1 MKKITTD
8 KTILK
13 ENSDL
18 LQDFFKDIDKYPIYS
33 GDEQI
38 ALAKK
43 MKNGDAKAR
52 ESLINSNLKFIVT
65 CAKKYQGQGVP
76 LMDLIQA
83 GIYGLILSLDKYDPD
98 KGYKVISFAVWYIR
112 REIIRALCNYGRT
125 IRYPVTYISKIT
137 KVKKAYE
144 NFIEKNGREPSDEEL
159 INLTNLTQKQY
170 KSTIINKS
178 YCQSLDTI
186 ITDDNKLTLEDII
199 PDDSNS
205 SYDPFAKEYIE
216 KSINLILNER
226 EKFVINRYYGLNGY
240 SEKTIKEIAQELGL
254 GEERVRQIRKNSII
268 KLKKRKEKSFKTLL

>member
-170 KSTIINKS
+170 KSTIVNKS
-178 YCQSLDTI
+178 YCQSLDTM

-199 PDDSNS
+199 PDESNF
-205 SYDPFAKEYIE
+205 SYDPFTKEYIE

-240 SEKTIKEIAQELGL
+240 TEKTIKEIAQELGL